1 MTFDY
6 IAIRETFLKN
16 AKADKRTAEDF
27 EQLIIEAATPLN
39 AAPNADNFQLAFDAL
54 YFLWECKLNIQH
66 GEVIPIPERDRIV
79 LKYSRFGEHQEAVIQ
94 KQIDEANQWAK
105 DLEEAG
111 IDDPMQTI
119 SFSKA
124 EAEFIVAKEQRETAV
139 ATHPSPIAIPQRI
152 VQLYRVFYRAE
163 KRYNP
168 EKTNVLKPLLLTKE
182 VISKSSSEGEELAQE
197 ILGRISAHMKQ
208 IRGKTAKGRWVI
220 NDRAEEMRAIKEF
233 ANFMVF
239 HVLGEKFNGD
249 KSAFSSKKGIGLIE
263 DACDALY
270 RLEQD
275 KENDN
280 HPE

>member
-6 IAIRETFLKN
+6 IAIKETFLKN
-16 AKADKRTAEDF
+16 AKADRRTAEDF
-27 EQLIIEAATPLN
+27 EKLIIEAATPLN
-39 AAPNADNFQLAFDAL
+39 AAPNADNFQFAFDAL

-66 GEVIPIPERDRIV
+66 GEIIPIPERDRIA

-105 DLEEAG
+105 DLEAAG

-124 EAEFIVAKEQRETAV
+124 EAEFIVAKEQREAAV
-139 ATHPSPIAIPQRI
+139 ATHRSPIAIPQRI
-152 VQLYRVFYRAE
+152 MQLYRVFYRAE
-163 KRYNP
+163 KRFNP
-168 EKTNVLKPLLLTKE
+168 ETTNVLKPLLLTKE
-182 VISKSSSEGEELAQE
+182 VISKSSSKGEELAQE
-197 ILGRISAHMKQ
+197 ILGRISAHMRQ
-208 IRGKTAKGRWVI
+208 VRAGSAKGRWVI
-220 NDRAEEMRAIKEF
+220 SDRAEEMQAIVEF

-263 DACDALY
+263 DACNALY

-275 KENDN
+275 KENND
-280 HPE
+280 

>member
-39 AAPNADNFQLAFDAL
+39 AAPNADNFQFAFDAL
-54 YFLWECKLNIQH
+54 YLLWECKLNIQH
-66 GEVIPIPERDRIV
+66 GEVIPIPERDRIA

-105 DLEEAG
+105 DLEAAG
-111 IDDPMQTI
+111 IKDPMLTI

-152 VQLYRVFYRAE
+152 VQLYREFYRAE

-168 EKTNVLKPLLLTKE
+168 ETTNVLKPLLLTKE

-197 ILGRISAHMKQ
+197 VLGRICAHMKQ
-208 IRGKTAKGRWVI
+208 VRASSAKGRWVI
-220 NDRAEEMRAIKEF
+220 GDRAEERQAIIEF
-233 ANFMVF
+233 ASFMVF
-239 HVLGEKFNGD
+239 HVLQEKFNGD
-249 KSAFSSKKGIGLIE
+249 KSSFSSKKRIGLIE

-275 KENDN
+275 KENND
-280 HPE
+280 

>member
-6 IAIRETFLKN
+6 IAIKETFLKN
-16 AKADKRTAEDF
+16 AKTDSRRAEDF
-27 EQLIIEAATPLN
+27 EKLIIEVATLLN
-39 AAPNADNFQLAFDAL
+39 TAPNADNFQFAFDAL

-66 GEVIPIPERDRIV
+66 GEEIPIPERDRIA

-105 DLEEAG
+105 DLEGAG

-124 EAEFIVAKEQRETAV
+124 EAEFILAKEQRETAV

-152 VQLYRVFYRAE
+152 VQLYRKFYRAE
-163 KRYNP
+163 KYNP
-168 EKTNVLKPLLLTKE
+168 DATNVLKPLLLTKE
-182 VISKSSSEGEELAQE
+182 VISKSSSKGEELAQE

-208 IRGKTAKGRWVI
+208 VRARSAKGRWVI
-220 NDRAEEMRAIKEF
+220 RDLAEERQAIIEF
-233 ANFMVF
+233 ASFMVF
-239 HVLGEKFNGD
+239 HVLQEKFRND
-249 KSAFSSKKGIGLIE
+249 KSSFSSKRRIGLIE

-275 KENDN
+275 KENND
-280 HPE
+280 

>member
-1 MTFDY
+1 MFDY
-6 IAIRETFLKN
+6 IAIKELFL
-16 AKADKRTAEDF
+16 ADATPERRSATDF
-27 EQLIIEAATPLN
+27 EQLIIKVAPMLN
-39 AAPNADNFQLAFDAL
+39 QAPNADNFQLAFDAL

-66 GEVIPIPERDRIV
+66 HEVMPIPERDRIA

-94 KQIDEANQWAK
+94 QQIDEANQWAK

-111 IDDPMQTI
+111 IDDPMQTL

-124 EAEFIVAKEQRETAV
+124 EAEFIVAGEQRETTV

-152 VQLYRVFYRAE
+152 VQLYRAFYRATG
-163 KRYNP
+163 P
-168 EKTNVLKPLLLTKE
+168 ETTNVLKPLLLTKE
-182 VISKSSSEGEELAQE
+182 VISKSSSKGEELAQE
-197 ILGRISAHMKQ
+197 VLGRISAHMKQ
-208 IRGKTAKGRWVI
+208 VRGKTAKGRWVI
-220 NDRAEEMRAIKEF
+220 SDRAEEMQAVVEF

-249 KSAFSSKKGIGLIE
+249 KASFSSKKGIGLIE

-275 KENDN
+275 KGRF
-280 HPE
+280 

>member
-1 MTFDY
+1 MFNY
-6 IAIRETFLKN
+6 NAIKELFL
-16 AKADKRTAEDF
+16 ADATPTLRSATDF
-27 EQLIIEAATPLN
+27 ERLIIKVAPMLN
-39 AAPNADNFQLAFDAL
+39 QAPNADNFQFAFDAL

-66 GEVIPIPERDRIV
+66 HEVMPIPERDRIA

-94 KQIDEANQWAK
+94 QQIDEANQWAK

-111 IDDPMQTI
+111 IDDPMQTL

-124 EAEFIVAKEQRETAV
+124 EAEFIVAGEQRETTV

-152 VQLYRVFYRAE
+152 VQLYRAFYRATG
-163 KRYNP
+163 P
-168 EKTNVLKPLLLTKE
+168 ETTNVLKPLLLTKE
-182 VISKSSSEGEELAQE
+182 VISKSSSKGEELAQE
-197 ILGRISAHMKQ
+197 VLGRISAHMKQ
-208 IRGKTAKGRWVI
+208 VRDKTAKGRWVI
-220 NDRAEEMRAIKEF
+220 SDRAEEMQAIVEF

-249 KSAFSSKKGIGLIE
+249 KASFSSKKGIGLIE

-275 KENDN
+275 KGRF
-280 HPE
+280 